1 MRTTNT
7 NPKFSKIGL
16 PPGTLQHIGNIK
28 PDKVK
33 ISIIDY
39 YNEDY
44 KEFVV
49 EQLEDI
55 YQYKNTQSNTWINI
69 DGLHDI
75 SLIETIG
82 SHFDI
87 HNLILEDILN
97 TQHRP
102 KLEEDEGHL
111 FFTLKMMDVN
121 EHNHVVTEQVS
132 MVLGDNWLLTFQEQE
147 GDLFDKIRI
156 RLRDTQAKIR
166 KKGVDYLFYAL
177 IDIIVDNYFIVI
189 EHFKDKTE
197 AIEDRVLLSPYKK
210 QIIDLQIMR
219 KQLIA
224 FRKAL
229 DPLREALTQL
239 KKDSYALINK
249 RTQPYISDVYEHTL
263 FLYES
268 TEYLQ
273 ESLSNVLELYHMGIS
288 SKTNQIMQVL
298 TIIATIFI
306 PLTFIV
312 GVYGMN
318 FESMPEIHWKYGY
331 LYVWILMILIILGM
345 LAYFKKKKWL

>member
-1 MRTTNT
+1 MAQNS
-7 NPKFSKIGL
+7 NPKLSKIGL
-16 PPGTLQHIGNIK
+16 PPGTLQHVGLIK
-28 PDKVK
+28 PEKVK
-33 ISIIDY
+33 ITIIDY
-39 YNEDY
+39 FNEDY
-44 KEFVV
+44 KEFEVT
-49 EQLEDI
+49 ELQEIFQFKDSE
-55 YQYKNTQSNTWINI
+55 SNTWINI
-69 DGLHDI
+69 DGLHDVNLI
-75 SLIETIG
+75 SQIG
-82 SHFDI
+82 DHFGI

-102 KLEEDEGHL
+102 KMEEGDDYL

-121 EHNHVVTEQVS
+121 PQNQVISEQVS
-132 MVLGDNWLLTFQEQE
+132 MVLGKNWLLTFQEQE

-189 EHFKDKTE
+189 EHFKDQTE
-197 AIEDRVLLSPYKK
+197 AIEDRVLLNPFKK
-210 QIIDLQIMR
+210 QLAELQVIR
-219 KQLIA
+219 KQLID

-229 DPLREALTQL
+229 APLREALIEL
-239 KKDSYALINK
+239 KNDDLKLISK
-249 RTQPYISDVYEHTL
+249 KTHPYIADVYEHTL
-263 FLYES
+263 SLYES
-268 TEYLQ
+268 TEYMQ
-273 ESLSNVLELYHMGIS
+273 ESLSNVLELYHSGVS
-288 SKTNQIMQVL
+288 NKTNQIMQVL

-318 FESMPEIHWKYGY
+318 FDHMPEIHWKYGY

-345 LAYFKKKKWL
+345 LKYFKLKKWL